1 MRIVALI
8 HFYLPHH
15 RAGSETM
22 IHAMLRALVDAGHEA
37 HVVVTSQPEGVND
50 YTVDGVVVHRAG
62 TGERTVPR
70 LVAALAPDVL
80 VTHHQET
87 PHTSKLGRDLGVP
100 VVHVVHNNMH
110 HTNLWLHKRPALA
123 VLNTHWIT
131 RYFAKRHKGLRSIV
145 VHPPVWGD
153 EHATTPGDPNTG
165 TVTLVNLNR
174 DKGSGVFYALA
185 ERMPDVRF
193 LGVVGGHG
201 HQVIRDDLPNVEIQ
215 RPTGDMRGNVWA
227 RTRVLLMPSIYES
240 YGMVAV
246 EAAHSGI
253 PTIAHPTPGLL
264 ESLSYAGTFCDRD
277 DLDTWERALRSI
289 LHHDTW
295 RPLSAVA
302 RRRAAELDP
311 RTDLAA
317 WVSELESLV
326 PQRKLVT

>member
-1 MRIVALI
+1 MRVVALI

-22 IHAMLRALVDAGHEA
+22 IHAMLRALVDAGHDA
-37 HVVVTSQPEGVND
+37 HVVVTSQPEGVDD
-50 YTVDGVVVHRAG
+50 YQVDGVVVHRAG

-70 LVAALAPDVL
+70 LVASLNPDVL

-100 VVHVVHNNMH
+100 VVHVVHNHMH
-110 HTNLWLHKRPALA
+110 HTNLWLHKRPSLA
-123 VLNTHWIT
+123 VFNTHWIT
-131 RYFAKRHKGLRSIV
+131 RHFAKRHKGLRSIV

-153 EHATTPGDPNTG
+153 EHATTPGDR
-165 TVTLVNLNR
+165 VTLVNLNR

-185 ERMPDVRF
+185 ERMPDVPF

-201 HQVIRDDLPNVEIQ
+201 HQVIRDDLPNVRIQ
-215 RPTGDMRGNVWA
+215 RPTGDMRGDVWA

-253 PTIAHPTPGLL
+253 LTIAHPTPGLL

-277 DLDTWERALRSI
+277 DLDTWERALRSL
-289 LHHDTW
+289 LHPETW
-295 RPLSAVA
+295 QPLSAVA

-311 RTDLAA
+311 RTDLMA
-317 WVSELESLV
+317 WVTELESLV
-326 PQRKLVT
+326 SQRNLVT